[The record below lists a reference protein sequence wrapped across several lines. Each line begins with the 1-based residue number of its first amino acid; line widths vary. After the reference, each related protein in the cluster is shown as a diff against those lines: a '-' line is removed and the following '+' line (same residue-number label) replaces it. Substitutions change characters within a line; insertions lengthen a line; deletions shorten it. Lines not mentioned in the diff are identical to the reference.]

1 MLFYLQM
8 RWNFEGRLTQ
18 DQLWDLEAI
27 ETEHAQE
34 TIDSGIVKGIWKVAG
49 QRRVICICDLPSAEE
64 LDRALMGRLPM
75 HEYLEFEAIWPLRDY
90 QGFAEDVKKHY
101 RFEEDK
107 P

>member
-8 RWNFEGRLTQ
+8 RWNFEGRLSQ
-18 DQLWDLEAI
+18 DQLWDLEAK

-34 TIDSGIVKGIWKVAG
+34 TIDNGIVKGIWKVAG
-49 QRRVICICDLPSAEE
+49 QRR
-64 LDRALMGRLPM
+64 RLPM

-101 RFEEDK
+101 RFEDENA
-107 P
+107 